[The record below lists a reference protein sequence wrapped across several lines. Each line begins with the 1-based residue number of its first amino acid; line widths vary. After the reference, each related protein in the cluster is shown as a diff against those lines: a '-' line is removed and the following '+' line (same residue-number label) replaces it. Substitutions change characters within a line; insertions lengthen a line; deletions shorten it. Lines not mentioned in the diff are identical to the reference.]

1 MGGINSDGINP
12 RAGLILSGGTVY
24 GTTLVGG
31 SFGDGTLF
39 KVNTNGTGFAALH
52 IFSALDFSGIG
63 TPNSDGA
70 FPRAPLV
77 VSGGTLYGTARHGPS
92 GWGTVFAID
101 TDATGFTNVYN
112 FTGGSDGA
120 QPDSGLILSGKVL
133 YGTAYSGGNGY
144 GTVFAL
150 STDGASFTTLYNFT
164 GGNDGANPNGRLVLS
179 GSTLYGTTSSGG
191 SSGSGTVFAV
201 DRNGSNFTNLYSFTA
216 TDQTYHT
223 NSDGVGP
230 GGSLILAGDTIY
242 GMAIGGGSSAAGTL
256 FTVHTNGTGFRTVY
270 SFNGTTDGR
279 GPVGLVLSGSILYGA
294 AGAGGSF
301 GWGTVFTVRT
311 DGTALSALHNFTNGR
326 DGSSPAGDLILSGNM
341 LYGATQGGGTSDTGT
356 AFSISLPSITPPQ
369 LTMTPFGQNVILT
382 WPTNSTAYTLQS
394 TTNLTSPVWTTNL
407 PAPVI
412 VKGLNSVTNPIS
424 GTQQFYRLSQ

>member
-1 MGGINSDGINP
+1 MTLTGPTGLCDEPIRDASFRIPEETLLSKIMKTCMRNQFILPMLVPIMCSVLVCQLSAQTLTILHSFGAPTMGGINSDGINP

-230 GGSLILAGDTIY
+230 GGSLI
-242 GMAIGGGSSAAGTL
+242 
-256 FTVHTNGTGFRTVY
+256 
-270 SFNGTTDGR
+270 
-279 GPVGLVLSGSILYGA
+279 
-294 AGAGGSF
+294 
-301 GWGTVFTVRT
+301 
-311 DGTALSALHNFTNGR
+311 
-326 DGSSPAGDLILSGNM
+326 
-341 LYGATQGGGTSDTGT
+341 
-356 AFSISLPSITPPQ
+356 
-369 LTMTPFGQNVILT
+369 
-382 WPTNSTAYTLQS
+382 
-394 TTNLTSPVWTTNL
+394 
-407 PAPVI
+407 
-412 VKGLNSVTNPIS
+412 
-424 GTQQFYRLSQ
+424 